1 MLERQPTA
9 YTLNTLPSRKSDSVF
24 DTPVMYGY
32 PRGASLIVTVSP
44 LWLFSWSLCYWTKMV
59 FLCYSDHGKWCG
71 KEKPITLPN
80 GRTRWSHTHTLTHTS
95 VATRPCGPVSH
106 PRPIAL
112 TSRWPVEGTP
122 RLLFRRDN
130 VMSEVI
136 NIGNVPATGAIVP
149 SDQRRNNVFW
159 PQWQPG
165 WLEPRRQ
172 AL

>member
-1 MLERQPTA
+1 MLARQPTA
-9 YTLNTLPSRKSDSVF
+9 DTWNTLPSRKSDSVF

-59 FLCYSDHGKWCG
+59 FLCYCDHGKWCG

-80 GRTRWSHTHTLTHTS
+80 GQTRWSLHRPNTHTHTHS
-95 VATRPCGPVSH
+95 SGAVSQ
-106 PRPIAL
+106 PRPVAL
-112 TSRWPVEGTP
+112 TSRWPVVGTP
-122 RLLFRRDN
+122 TLLFRGDN

-136 NIGNVPATGAIVP
+136 NIGNVPAMGAIVL
-149 SDQRRNNVFW
+149 SDRRRNNVFGPW
-159 PQWQPG
+159 WQPG
-165 WLEPRRQ
+165 WLEHCRQ